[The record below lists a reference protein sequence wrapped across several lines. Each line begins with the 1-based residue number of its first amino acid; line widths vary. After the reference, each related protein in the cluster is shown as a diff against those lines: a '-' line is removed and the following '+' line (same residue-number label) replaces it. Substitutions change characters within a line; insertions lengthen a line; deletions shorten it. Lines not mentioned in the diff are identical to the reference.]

1 MGLWNKIFTLFRGAA
16 TEAGQAVVDKNAIR
30 ILEQEIRD
38 ASEALRKS
46 REDLTK
52 MMAQRKLAWDKL
64 APKQAKVQE
73 YGGYIEQLLARGD
86 EALAMEVAEK
96 LAALEADMV
105 QEAQLIQQYDANI
118 ETLKKSILKAEST
131 ITRLKQQVD
140 SVKATENVQRAQAA
154 IAAQS
159 SGANSALRT
168 AADSLE
174 RIKAKQAETAA
185 RIDAAQQLEQL
196 DGDSD
201 LKSRLARAGV
211 LEDQSSANAVL
222 ARFKAKATPA
232 LAAPDPLRQLPASV
246 PDHDRQG

>member
-64 APKQAKVQE
+64 APKQAKVAE

-96 LAALEADMV
+96 LAALESDMT
-105 QEAQLIQQYDANI
+105 QEAGLVQQYDANI

-131 ITRLKQQVD
+131 IGRLRQQVD
-140 SVKATENVQRAQAA
+140 LVKATENVQRAQAA

-159 SGANSALRT
+159 SGANSSLRT

-174 RIKAKQAETAA
+174 RIKARQAETAA
-185 RIDAAQQLEQL
+185 RIDAAQQL
-196 DGDSD
+196 DSDSD

-211 LEDQSSANAVL
+211 LEEQSSAKAVL
-222 ARFKAKATPA
+222 ARFKAKVPSALPA
-232 LAAPDPLRQLPASV
+232 PEPLRQLPASV
-246 PDHDRQG
+246 PDQARQG

>member
-64 APKQAKVQE
+64 SPKQAKVQE
-73 YGGYIEQLLARGD
+73 YGGYIEQLLGRGD

-105 QEAQLIQQYDANI
+105 QEAQLIQQYDAN
-118 ETLKKSILKAEST
+118 
-131 ITRLKQQVD
+131 
-140 SVKATENVQRAQAA
+140 
-154 IAAQS
+154 
-159 SGANSALRT
+159 
-168 AADSLE
+168 
-174 RIKAKQAETAA
+174 
-185 RIDAAQQLEQL
+185 
-196 DGDSD
+196 
-201 LKSRLARAGV
+201 
-211 LEDQSSANAVL
+211 AVL
-222 ARFKAKATPA
+222 ARFKAKAPTALPA
-232 LAAPDPLRQLPASV
+232 PEALRQLPASV
-246 PDHDRQG
+246 PDHERQG